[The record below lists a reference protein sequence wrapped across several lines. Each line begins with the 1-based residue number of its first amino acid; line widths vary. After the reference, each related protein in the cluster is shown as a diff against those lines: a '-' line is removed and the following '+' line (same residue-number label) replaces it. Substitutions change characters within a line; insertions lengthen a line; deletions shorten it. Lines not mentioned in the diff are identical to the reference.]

1 MGDKISAGG
10 DSLSKRW
17 VGASAIAH
25 RHYFNE
31 AACSSHTG
39 SDPLRSC
46 DTHPRL
52 LLFFKLKKE
61 EEVHVKITYRRMFS
75 C

>member
-17 VGASAIAH
+17 VGASVIAH

-31 AACSSHTG
+31 AACSSHAG
-39 SDPLRSC
+39 LDSLRSC
-46 DTHPRL
+46 DTHTHTHTPRL

-61 EEVHVKITYRRMFS
+61 GGSAR
-75 C
+75 